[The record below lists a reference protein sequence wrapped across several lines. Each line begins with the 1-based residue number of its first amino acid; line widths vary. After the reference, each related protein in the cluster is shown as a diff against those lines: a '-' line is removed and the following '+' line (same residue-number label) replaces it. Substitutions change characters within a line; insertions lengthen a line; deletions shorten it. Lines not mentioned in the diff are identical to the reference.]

1 MALLSALVALASWFA
16 WSYQGAAG
24 VSGRTPCFQKLRTPR
39 DVIHKKIHILVG
51 SVENMGVDAEIYVYI
66 YVLHINWCR
75 MLLDVFAHLPI
86 IYTFLKFLGGIW
98 KYRMIWW
105 CGIFLARGWKIFRWT
120 IWNFGEREWFH
131 ATAWHGQIRRMES
144 KDYLKMLPKRWLSFE
159 KHAGGGCKQ
168 VFKNALTQSN
178 WRRSIWSSRSFIQ
191 VMQPP
196 LDRKWSPWLWRDLP
210 LDKWMFPMLLLQNSV
225 RPLIK
230 LVVSVGPLEFYGSPL
245 FVMCL
250 QSKWQDPK
258 TKTIRL
264 MVPKEL
270 PWTIPIQILE
280 D

>member
-1 MALLSALVALASWFA
+1 MASESIEWFYYVE
-16 WSYQGAAG
+16 SSLPGAG
-24 VSGRTPCFQKLRTPR
+24 
-39 DVIHKKIHILVG
+39 
-51 SVENMGVDAEIYVYI
+51 
-66 YVLHINWCR
+66 
-75 MLLDVFAHLPI
+75 
-86 IYTFLKFLGGIW
+86 KFSDEPYETL
-98 KYRMIWW
+98 
-105 CGIFLARGWKIFRWT
+105 
-120 IWNFGEREWFH
+120 GEREWFH

-178 WRRSIWSSRSFIQ
+178 WRRSIWASRSFIQ

-210 LDKWMFPMLLLQNSV
+210 LDKWMFPMLLLQNFV